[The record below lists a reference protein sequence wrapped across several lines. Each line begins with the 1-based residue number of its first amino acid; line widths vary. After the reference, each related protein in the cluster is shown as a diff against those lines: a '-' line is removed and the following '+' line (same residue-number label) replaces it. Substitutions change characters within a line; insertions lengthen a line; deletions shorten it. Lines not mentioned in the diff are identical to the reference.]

1 MNIRNI
7 VGITSLL
14 VSASLVQSADITPQ
28 ARTSAER
35 MAVGTCAGCHGAQG
49 ISVLPKFPNLAAQ
62 PASYIANQLKAFR
75 SKSRG
80 DPDAQ
85 AFMWG
90 MAATLNEGEIDALA
104 QYYSQQ
110 HAGPGSN
117 SDVTLSARGKEI
129 YEHGIAARSV
139 PACNSC
145 HGANGEGMAEFP
157 RLAGQHTQY
166 FLNQMRSFQT
176 SYRAADA
183 MQAVVAGLNDTDL
196 VALAAYM
203 QSVSPMTLSA
213 QTVR

>member
-1 MNIRNI
+1 MNTRHI
-7 VGITSLL
+7 VGITGLL
-14 VSASLVQSADITPQ
+14 VLVSFAQSADLTPR

-35 MAVGTCAGCHGAQG
+35 IAVGTCAGCHGAQG
-49 ISVLPKFPNLAAQ
+49 ISVVPKFPNLAAQ
-62 PASYIANQLKAFR
+62 PASYIANQLKAFK

-110 HAGPGSN
+110 RAGHGFSG
-117 SDVTLSARGKEI
+117 DHTLSVRGKEI
-129 YEHGIAARSV
+129 YENGIAARNV

-157 RLAGQHTQY
+157 RLAGQHSQY
-166 FLNQMRSFQT
+166 FLNQMRSFQS
-176 SYRAADA
+176 SYRAADV
-183 MQAVVAGLNDTDL
+183 MQSVVAGLNDSDL
-196 VALAAYM
+196 TALAAYM
-203 QSVSPMTLSA
+203 QSMSPMTLSA